1 MIYFDNAATTPMD
14 PQVIEV
20 MQDVMKNFYGNPSS
34 VHTLGRE
41 ARVVIE
47 DARRKIAGFLN
58 VSPSEIIFTSSGTEA
73 INTVIY
79 AAVNDL
85 GVKHIIT
92 SPIEHHAVLHSVENI
107 RERQGVK
114 VSYLP
119 IDAGGVPD
127 LTALEKILEK
137 SEKALVCLMHAN
149 NEVGS
154 LLPLKDTSAICAKY
168 GAYFLTDTV
177 QTIGKYAVSFQ
188 NPKIH
193 FASCSAHKFHGPKG
207 VGFLYLNGE
216 VPIKPYIH
224 GGGQE
229 RNMRSGTENVYG
241 ITGMAKA
248 LEIAYRD
255 MEQNQ
260 KYVSE
265 LKKYMISK
273 LSDTVPGIIFNASC
287 DRKGLNNILN
297 VSFPKTSQ
305 SEMLLYSMDIEG
317 IAVSGGSACSSGSV
331 SVSHVLKNIGVD
343 TSLPAIRFSFSK
355 FNTFEEIEICLDAIK
370 KILHL

>member
-47 DARRKIAGFLN
+47 DARKKIAGFLK
-58 VSPSEIIFTSSGTEA
+58 VSPFEIIFTSSGTEA

-92 SPIEHHAVLHSVENI
+92 SPIEHHAVLHAVENI

-119 IDAGGVPD
+119 VDAGGVPD
-127 LTALEKILEK
+127 LLALEKLLEK
-137 SEKALVCLMHAN
+137 SEKVLVCLMHAN

-168 GAYFLTDTV
+168 NAYFLCDTV

-188 NPKIH
+188 NSKIH

-229 RNMRSGTENVYG
+229 RNMRSGTENIYG
-241 ITGMAKA
+241 IAGMAKA

-260 KYVSE
+260 KYISE
-265 LKKYMISK
+265 LKRYMISK

-297 VSFPKTSQ
+297 VSFPKTPQ

-331 SVSHVLKNIGVD
+331 SVSHVLKNIGED